1 MVLVDTSVLIDYLA
15 GNENEKT
22 KKFDEIINLN
32 VPFGINLYIYQELLQ
47 GTRTEQ
53 DFYLLKRFLDS
64 QKFFYL
70 KNGKESYAN
79 AAKIY
84 FDCKKKG
91 QNLALN
97 IENKGYPV
105 VVFNRTGSKTQDFV
119 NTSAKGKNITAVY
132 SIKDLVGSLEKPRII
147 ILMVKA
153 GRPVDDTICQLV
165 QWLGQGDLIIDW

>member
-47 GTRTEQ
+47 GTKTIQ

-64 QKFFYL
+64 QRFFYL
-70 KNGKESYAN
+70 KNGKDSYAK

-91 QNLALN
+91 LN
-97 IENKGYPV
+97 ISSTIDCIIVQICIENNLYLLHNNK
-105 VVFNRTGSKTQDFV
+105 DFEMMSQV
-119 NTSAKGKNITAVY
+119 
-132 SIKDLVGSLEKPRII
+132 IKINFY
-147 ILMVKA
+147 
-153 GRPVDDTICQLV
+153 
-165 QWLGQGDLIIDW
+165 